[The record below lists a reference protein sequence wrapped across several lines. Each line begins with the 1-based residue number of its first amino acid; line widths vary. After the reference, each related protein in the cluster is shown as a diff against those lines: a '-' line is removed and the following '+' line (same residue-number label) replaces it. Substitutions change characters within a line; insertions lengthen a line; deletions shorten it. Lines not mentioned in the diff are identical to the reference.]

1 MPHRIVSWL
10 EDVHTSIGNIDDY
23 LGTQRNYFVYQN
35 NKMLRQSIELNLIL
49 IGETVNNLLKQ
60 NPELPL
66 TNARKIVNLR
76 NLIVHSYDDVDNTII
91 WSIIVNHLPT
101 LKVEIEGLLAKY
113 DTEQ

>member
-10 EDVHTSIGNIDDY
+10 EDILRAINDIDDY

-49 IGETVNNLLKQ
+49 IGETVNNLTKR
-60 NPELPL
+60 NPTLSL
-66 TNARKIVNLR
+66 TDARKIVNLR
-76 NLIVHSYDDVDNTII
+76 NLIVHTYDDVDNTII

-101 LKVEIEGLLAKY
+101 LKAEVKALIAEY
-113 DTEQ
+113 DVQ